1 MKRFEHT
8 NATSVAEAV
17 KLLSA
22 QNARALAGGTDL
34 LGIMKDEL
42 LPTDRVVNLKTIP
55 GLDYI
60 REESGELRLG
70 ALATLADIAASTL
83 VSQRAPALAEAA
95 LAVATPQIRNMGTLG
110 GNLVQKV
117 RCWYYRDPDRADCY
131 KRGGG
136 YCYAVFGASDVHA
149 IFDGAACF
157 AVQPSDTAV
166 ALSALD
172 ARIVVA
178 GPEGHRV
185 VGVDAFFIGP
195 DVDYLRETV
204 LARDELVV
212 EVRIPASALGQK
224 SVFLKAA
231 PRKSIDF
238 ARGAI
243 AALVIGGPLV
253 QSARLSLGAVA
264 ATPHRA
270 RSAEA
275 YLAGKRLQADVIARA
290 AELAT
295 EGAKP
300 LAGNAYKIQLTQGLV
315 RQALTRLAA

>member
-17 KLLSA
+17 RLLSA

-42 LPTDRVVNLKTIP
+42 LPTARVVNLKTIP

-70 ALATLADIAASTL
+70 ALATLAAVAGSAL
-83 VSQRAPALAEAA
+83 VAQKAPALAQAA

-110 GNLVQKV
+110 GNLAQKV

-136 YCYAVFGASDVHA
+136 FCYAIFGASDVHA
-149 IFDGAACF
+149 IFGGAACF

-166 ALSALD
+166 ALAALG
-172 ARIVVA
+172 ASVVVA
-178 GPEGHRV
+178 GPAGHRV
-185 VGVDAFFIGP
+185 VGIDALFIGP
-195 DVDYLRETV
+195 EVDYLRETS
-204 LARDELVV
+204 LAQDELVV

-224 SVFLKAA
+224 SLFLKAA
-231 PRKSIDF
+231 PRRSIDF
-238 ARGAI
+238 ARGAV
-243 AALVIGGPLV
+243 AALVIGSPLV

-264 ATPHRA
+264 PTPHRA
-270 RSAEA
+270 TAAEA
-275 YLAGKRLQADVIARA
+275 HLAGKRLQADVIARA

-300 LAGNAYKIQLTQGLV
+300 LAGNAYKVQLIQGLV